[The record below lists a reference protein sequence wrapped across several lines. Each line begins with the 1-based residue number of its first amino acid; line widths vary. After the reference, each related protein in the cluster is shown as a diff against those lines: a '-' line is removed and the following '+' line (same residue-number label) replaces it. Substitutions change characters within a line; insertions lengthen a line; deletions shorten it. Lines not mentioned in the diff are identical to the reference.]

1 MNRRFTRLFLTILV
15 SGFFVIGVTNSKAF
29 QNCDIPT
36 NINTSNVSNFSAT
49 LNWDLDTLVHH
60 YRVRYRPTA
69 LQIGVMT
76 ITFPKEIVIIS

>member
-15 SGFFVIGVTNSKAF
+15 SGFLAIGATNSKA

-36 NINTSNVSNFSAT
+36 NVNTSNVSNFSAS

-60 YRVRYRPTA
+60 YRLRYS
-69 LQIGVMT
+69 QQV
-76 ITFPKEIVIIS
+76 PKLEL

>member
-15 SGFFVIGVTNSKAF
+15 SGFFAIGVTNSSP

-36 NINTSNVSNFSAT
+36 NVNSSNVSNFSVT

-60 YRVRYRPTA
+60 YRVRYRPTGTPNWSYDHNVP
-69 LQIGVMT
+69 QG
-76 ITFPKEIVIIS
+76 K